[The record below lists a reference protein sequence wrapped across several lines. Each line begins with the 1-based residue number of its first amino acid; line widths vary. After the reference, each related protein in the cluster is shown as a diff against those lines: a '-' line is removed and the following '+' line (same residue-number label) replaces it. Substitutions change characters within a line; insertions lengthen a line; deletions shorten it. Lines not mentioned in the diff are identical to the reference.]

1 MAGLCEM
8 APVKAGLLGSTVLLN
23 SNQNK
28 MCIFTALPIEIRS
41 RSNKYSEGRC
51 SQIIW
56 DKWNGKVCVCV
67 NQNTS
72 LWCCL
77 AGGVAPLW
85 GEPWG
90 CSVLQMLRTAS
101 LAAQQHSRV
110 YLRSY
115 SPSWHA
121 CIQAGVYYFIAACF
135 RAGLGSRVSA
145 WGFPCLWTA
154 LEVFVVQVL
163 LPGGSSH
170 MVALDWVPQGKV
182 LLESSPRGFGCPVV

>member
-1 MAGLCEM
+1 MSF
-8 APVKAGLLGSTVLLN
+8 PVGDERGWGRFGSCALFVSDGRFPAIN
-23 SNQNK
+23 ICV
-28 MCIFTALPIEIRS
+28 CIYMR
-41 RSNKYSEGRC
+41 
-51 SQIIW
+51 
-56 DKWNGKVCVCV
+56 VCV